1 MEYRDLTTQKV
12 TLSTTSAQSSAI
24 SDSVYKIRLIATA
37 NVHFKIGVN
46 PTATDSDAYLTSG
59 DFIYLGISPGEKV
72 AIRTVTG
79 GGNAFITPLSQ

>member
-12 TLSTTSAQSSAI
+12 SLSTTSAQSSAI

-46 PTATDSDAYLTSG
+46 PTATDSDALGGVAAASYLRADTNDTTAG
-59 DFIYLGISPGEKV
+59 TLGV
-72 AIRTVTG
+72 
-79 GGNAFITPLSQ
+79 